1 MLLRLRLMLISLGLG
16 TVLFM
21 LLCLGAQNLKDR
33 HSIRV
38 GPARSVPL
46 PTGFLVG
53 LSLVIGVVSGTS
65 AAAVMLPE
73 QLWD

>member
-1 MLLRLRLMLISLGLG
+1 MLLRLRLMLISLGAG
-16 TVLFM
+16 TVLLM

-33 HSIRV
+33 HSIQV
-38 GPARSVPL
+38 GPTRSVPL

-53 LSLVIGVVSGTS
+53 LSVVIGVVSGGS

>member
-1 MLLRLRLMLISLGLG
+1 MLLRLRLMLISLGAG
-16 TVLFM
+16 TVLLL

-33 HSIRV
+33 HSIQV

-53 LSLVIGVVSGTS
+53 LSMVIGVVSGGS

-73 QLWD
+73 QHWD

>member
-1 MLLRLRLMLISLGLG
+1 MLMRLRLMLISLGAG
-16 TVLFM
+16 TVLLT

-33 HSIRV
+33 HSIRI
-38 GPARSVPL
+38 GAAESVPL

-53 LSLVIGVVSGTS
+53 VSLVIGVISGGS

-73 QLWD
+73 QRWD

>member
-1 MLLRLRLMLISLGLG
+1 MLISLGIG

-33 HSIRV
+33 HSIQV
-38 GPARSVPL
+38 GSSRSVLL

-53 LSLVIGVVSGTS
+53 LSLVIGVVSGGS

-73 QLWD
+73 QHWD

>member
-1 MLLRLRLMLISLGLG
+1 MLLRLRLMLISLGIG

-21 LLCLGAQNLKDR
+21 LLCLGAQNLRDR
-33 HSIRV
+33 HSIQV
-38 GPARSVPL
+38 GSSRSVPL

-53 LSLVIGVVSGTS
+53 LSLVIGVVSGGS

-73 QLWD
+73 QHWD

>member
-1 MLLRLRLMLISLGLG
+1 MLISLGIG

-33 HSIRV
+33 HSIQV
-38 GPARSVPL
+38 GSSRSVQL

-53 LSLVIGVVSGTS
+53 LSLVIGVVSGGS
-65 AAAVMLPE
+65 AAAGMLPE
-73 QLWD
+73 QHWD